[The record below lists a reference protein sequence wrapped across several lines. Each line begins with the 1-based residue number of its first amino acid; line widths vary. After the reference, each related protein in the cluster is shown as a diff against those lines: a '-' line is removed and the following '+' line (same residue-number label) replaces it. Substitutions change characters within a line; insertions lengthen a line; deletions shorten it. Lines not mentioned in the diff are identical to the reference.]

1 MTISN
6 EPAKS
11 STASWQDESLSVTL
25 TVSQWNDLTAYI
37 NLSTNFRQNEL
48 RAWEQL
54 SSKTNPDGTTRFPNA
69 ASNAQFFRNLN
80 ESVESI
86 KRTIDDRIMHK

>member
-11 STASWQDESLSVTL
+11 SAASWQDELLSVTL

-48 RAWEQL
+48 HAWEQL
-54 SSKTNPDGTTRFPNA
+54 SSETNPDGATMFPNA

-86 KRTIDDRIMHK
+86 KRTIDDCIMHR